1 MLLLSDCKLFGL
13 EKGEELSFVVRETG
27 YPLVSVVGRPS
38 EDAIREAVAG
48 AAGYEIFVP
57 PENGTHVAAALP
69 GWDDRLRRCT
79 CSVTI
84 PGSPASSRARCG
96 RSSLRS

>member
-1 MLLLSDCKLFGL
+1 M
-13 EKGEELSFVVRETG
+13 
-27 YPLVSVVGRPS
+27 VSVVGRPS

-48 AAGYEIFVP
+48 AAGYEILVT

-79 CSVTI
+79 
-84 PGSPASSRARCG
+84 AR
-96 RSSLRS
+96 